1 MDRATVELTVDEWRI
16 IVESMAKQTTDD
28 VQIELLIH
36 IVEAVRQQTDV
47 RVDEEAELCLISP
60 H

>member
-16 IVESMAKQTTDD
+16 IVEQLAKQTTDD

-36 IVEAVRQQTDV
+36 IVDTVRQQTDV

-60 H
+60 Y

>member
-16 IVESMAKQTTDD
+16 IVEQLAKHTTDD